1 MYGLIKFLPASLLKD
16 RRKLMELT
24 YWLRVMNR
32 PNGWHYDLD
41 HIWILNELE
50 AAGLAKGATI
60 IDAGAGQGIMQY
72 LLAARGYNVII
83 WGRLG

>member
-1 MYGLIKFLPASLLKD
+1 MNNKIKLLTTSLLDDCK
-16 RRKLMELT
+16 KLKELT

-41 HIWILNELE
+41 HIWILDELE
-50 AAGLAKGATI
+50 KSGITKGSTI

-72 LLAARGYNVII
+72 IVVSIQKILSH
-83 WGRLG
+83 